1 MRCPLQ
7 VSETRK
13 QYTITSKSQAG
24 IRSVVG
30 NLTSC
35 CGTFCSGVSMWF
47 ADRLAQ
53 LIQVS
58 MGLSAATAAYAL
70 SINISQ
76 MKIASSVIVVTCTF
90 VQTCDSLSFV
100 LIELFGLAYWAT
112 VRARINQKKDA
123 FEDACVDAAAELIG
137 STRTF
142 AAMTARN
149 ARRVMHSSNA
159 GGVAV
164 DVPLGDGEKWMLSKV
179 DEVGE
184 LMRGSPIKCL
194 ISTLN
199 LTIFL
204 NGYNAHASQLLPAYD
219 SPCLHPTVLYIPSR
233 LLHASYTP
241 PPTSLCAYRASTS
254 TLTHASPPSLPS
266 RLSALAPLHPHA
278 SQDPQL

>member
-1 MRCPLQ
+1 MA
-7 VSETRK
+7 S
-13 QYTITSKSQAG
+13 
-24 IRSVVG
+24 RSLG
-30 NLTSC
+30 
-35 CGTFCSGVSMWF
+35 GH
-47 ADRLAQ
+47 
-53 LIQVS
+53 
-58 MGLSAATAAYAL
+58 
-70 SINISQ
+70 
-76 MKIASSVIVVTCTF
+76 
-90 VQTCDSLSFV
+90 SLSFV

-241 PPTSLCAYRASTS
+241 PTRLRQQASVHIEPPPLPS
-254 TLTHASPPSLPS
+254 LTHLHPLYPHASRPS
-266 RLSALAPLHPHA
+266 RLSTLTPLRIRNYDVGA
-278 SQDPQL
+278 MSMILKSQFQATFGFSFDLRDSFKMPKWVPRPNSR